1 MKLYQLTENYQN
13 LWDLVEDETIDIS
26 IVETA
31 LKTVEGAIQEKAQNL
46 AVFIKS
52 LGADIEIIKAEEKRL
67 TDRRKAL
74 ENKQSGIKNYLQSQ
88 LEIAK
93 LDKIK
98 TPVITVAI
106 QNNPPAVQIIDEAI
120 IPAQYKTIVPQTFTI
135 DKKSIADDIKKGISV
150 PGAESTQGRSLRIR

>member
-1 MKLYQLTENYQN
+1 LKLYQLTENYQN

>member
-13 LWDLVEDETIDIS
+13 LWELVEDETIDLS

-52 LGADIEIIKAEEKRL
+52 LGADIEIIKTEEKRL
-67 TDRRKAL
+67 ADRRKAL
-74 ENKQSGIKNYLQSQ
+74 ENKQAGIKNYLQSQ

-106 QNNPPAVQIIDEAI
+106 QNNPPAVKIIDEAI
-120 IPAQYKTIVPQTFTI
+120 IPAQYKTIIPQTFAI
-135 DKKSIADDIKKGISV
+135 DKKTMTDDIKKGINV
-150 PGAESTQGRSLRIR
+150 PGAELTQGRSLRIR

>member
-13 LWDLVEDETIDIS
+13 LWELVEEETIDIG

-67 TDRRKAL
+67 ADRRKAL
-74 ENKQSGIKNYLQSQ
+74 ENKQAGIKNYLQSQ

-106 QNNPPAVQIIDEAI
+106 QNNPPAVKIIDEAI
-120 IPAQYKTIVPQTFTI
+120 IPAQYKTIIPQTFTI
-135 DKKSIADDIKKGISV
+135 DKKTMTDDIKKGINV
-150 PGAESTQGRSLRIR
+150 PGTELTHGRSLRIR

>member
-1 MKLYQLTENYQN
+1 LKLYQLTENYQN
-13 LWDLVEDETIDIS
+13 LWDLVEDETIDLS

-67 TDRRKAL
+67 ADRRKAL

-88 LEIAK
+88 LEMAK

-98 TPVITVAI
+98 TAVITVSM
-106 QNNPPAVQIIDEAI
+106 QNNPPAVRIIDEAI

>member
-13 LWDLVEDETIDIS
+13 LWDLVEDETIDLS

-67 TDRRKAL
+67 ADRRKAL
-74 ENKQSGIKNYLQSQ
+74 ENKQAGIKNYLQSQ
-88 LEIAK
+88 LEMAK
-93 LDKIK
+93 LGKIK
-98 TPVITVAI
+98 TAVITVSI

>member
-13 LWDLVEDETIDIS
+13 LWDLVEDETIDLS

-52 LGADIEIIKAEEKRL
+52 LGADIEVIKAEEKRL
-67 TDRRKAL
+67 ADRRKAL
-74 ENKQSGIKNYLQSQ
+74 ENRQAGIKNYLQSQ
-88 LEIAK
+88 LEMAK

-98 TPVITVAI
+98 TAVITVSM

>member
-13 LWDLVEDETIDIS
+13 LWDLVEDETIDLS

-67 TDRRKAL
+67 ADRRKAL

-88 LEIAK
+88 LEMAK

-98 TPVITVAI
+98 TAVITVSM
-106 QNNPPAVQIIDEAI
+106 QNNPPAVRIIDEAI

>member
-1 MKLYQLTENYQN
+1 LKLYQLTENYQN
-13 LWDLVEDETIDIS
+13 LWDLVEDETIDLS

-67 TDRRKAL
+67 ADRRKAL

-88 LEIAK
+88 LEMAK
-93 LDKIK
+93 LGKIK
-98 TPVITVAI
+98 TAVITVSM
-106 QNNPPAVQIIDEAI
+106 QNNPPAVRIIDEAI

>member
-13 LWDLVEDETIDIS
+13 LWDLVEDETIDLS

-52 LGADIEIIKAEEKRL
+52 LGADIEVIKAEEKRL
-67 TDRRKAL
+67 ADRRKAL
-74 ENKQSGIKNYLQSQ
+74 ENRQAGIKNYLQSQ
-88 LEIAK
+88 LEMAK
-93 LDKIK
+93 LGKIK
-98 TPVITVAI
+98 TAVITVSI

>member
-1 MKLYQLTENYQN
+1 LKLYQLTENYQN
-13 LWDLVEDETIDIS
+13 LWDLVEDETIDLS

-52 LGADIEIIKAEEKRL
+52 LGADIEVIKAEEKRL
-67 TDRRKAL
+67 ADRRKAL
-74 ENKQSGIKNYLQSQ
+74 ENRQAGIKNYLQSQ
-88 LEIAK
+88 LEMAK
-93 LDKIK
+93 LGKIK
-98 TPVITVAI
+98 TAVITVSI